1 MKKIIL
7 APLLIAVLIISGCAK
22 QEFRPGVTLDIDK
35 TDVTVDD
42 NSISKEF
49 ITATITRTDDNAKDA
64 TFVLTFPDKLQS
76 AMAVDASGN
85 RITELQTKSLVGLN
99 SKDILQ
105 FKIYGRKGEAVQ
117 ASFDLKAQLWW
128 NSTKVQDQDKSIRV
142 TVK

>member
-1 MKKIIL
+1 M
-7 APLLIAVLIISGCAK
+7 
-22 QEFRPGVTLDIDK
+22 
-35 TDVTVDD
+35 
-42 NSISKEF
+42 
-49 ITATITRTDDNAKDA
+49 
-64 TFVLTFPDKLQS
+64 LTFPDKLQS